1 VAPGFYPRV
10 GGEENLI
17 RSWAR
22 QQALAGHEVTVAA
35 PGDGGPNEVDGVR
48 VVRQR
53 SLFRVATAEVTPAL
67 PLDLLRIP
75 ADIVHAHYPMPWN
88 ADWGVLIGRAR
99 RRPVVLTYC
108 NDLAGSGRKV
118 GLMRLY
124 NSVLLP
130 LTLRLADRIVTIS
143 PGYAETSPH
152 LRPVIARTTVI
163 EPGIDTRHFRPLG
176 LPRDPATVLFV
187 GGLGE
192 HHRYKGLETL
202 LEALVEVRAERPEA
216 TLVVAGGGPPD
227 NVFLR
232 LAGELGL
239 RDGVRFLG
247 FVTESELV
255 AWYNRC
261 TVFAMPSLSRVQEGF
276 GLVAVEAMACGAPT
290 VVSDLVG
297 PADAIRDARA
307 GLVVRPGD
315 SRDLARALLE
325 LLADEAVR
333 QALAERGR
341 ALVEERYSE
350 ERSGRA
356 TLELYQAL
364 LDRRQAPA
372 AGPRPPA

>member
-22 QQALAGHEVTVAA
+22 QQALAGHQVTVAA
-35 PGDGGPNEVDGVR
+35 PGDGGPTEVDGVR
-48 VVRQR
+48 VVRQH
-53 SLFRVATAEVTPAL
+53 SLFRVATADVTPAL

-88 ADWGVLIGRAR
+88 ADWGVLVGRAR
-99 RRPVVLTYC
+99 RKPVVLTYC
-108 NDLAGSGRKV
+108 NDLAGSGRKAA
-118 GLMRLY
+118 LMRLY
-124 NSVLLP
+124 NNALLP
-130 LTLRLADRIVTIS
+130 LTLRLADRVVTIS
-143 PGYAETSPH
+143 PGYAEASPH
-152 LRPVIARTTVI
+152 LRRVRDKTTVI
-163 EPGIDTRHFRPLG
+163 EPGIDTQHFRPLG
-176 LPRDPATVLFV
+176 LPRDAATILFV

-192 HHRYKGLETL
+192 HHRYKGLEPL
-202 LEALVEVRAERPEA
+202 LEALVEVRHRRPEA

-227 NVFLR
+227 NPFLS

-239 RDGVRFLG
+239 RDAVRFLG
-247 FVTESELV
+247 FVSESELV

-290 VVSDLVG
+290 VVSDVVG
-297 PADAIRDARA
+297 AADAIRDARA
-307 GLVVRPGD
+307 ALVVQPGD
-315 SRDLARALLE
+315 RRALAEALSG
-325 LLADEAVR
+325 LLADDAAR

-341 ALVEERYSE
+341 ALVEERYGE

-364 LDRRQAPA
+364 LDRGPTPA
-372 AGPRPPA
+372 AGVDPAG